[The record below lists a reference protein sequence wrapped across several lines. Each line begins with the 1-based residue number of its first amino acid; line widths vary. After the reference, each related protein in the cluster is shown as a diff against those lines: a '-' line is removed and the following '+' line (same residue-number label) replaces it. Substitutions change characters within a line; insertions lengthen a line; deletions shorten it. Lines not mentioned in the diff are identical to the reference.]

1 MDQGY
6 FTYKMCAPL
15 CYGETSSGPVC
26 MLMQE
31 LVMAGDL
38 SYCSYCADVS
48 LLCRCCRSDI
58 SFSCKVSITMRGE
71 FLHWGH
77 QNHLKVV
84 ILTGNQFFCF
94 SKVIIG
100 GLSPI
105 ACNFILNYSPSPT
118 GWLVH
123 KQFGQS
129 SIPVGMS
136 PPAANSAASASS
148 ASLCFHAK
156 LPAKLAFVPYP
167 CASRSERH
175 S

>member
-84 ILTGNQFFCF
+84 ILTGNKFFCF

-105 ACNFILNYSPSPT
+105 ACNFILNYSPSPRG
-118 GWLVH
+118 GWFTSSLA
-123 KQFGQS
+123 KAQS
-129 SIPVGMS
+129 Q
-136 PPAANSAASASS
+136 SACRHRQQIRQHPHPQHHCVFMPSS
-148 ASLCFHAK
+148 
-156 LPAKLAFVPYP
+156 LP
-167 CASRSERH
+167 S
-175 S
+175 